1 MPRVIGIDPGTV
13 SIDLC
18 GLDDGRLFLDRS
30 WPTAEALADP
40 ARFVAE
46 LEAAGPLDL
55 VVGPSGYGV
64 PITRVQDITE
74 EALRLAFLAA
84 PGETG
89 GIGGLRNLVRALAR
103 TALPVVLTPGVVH
116 LPTVPAHRKV
126 NRVDMGTAEKVCAV
140 ALAVSDQARRVGSP
154 LSNISLVL
162 LELGGAF
169 TAAVAVAAG
178 RIVDGVGGSAGP
190 LGFRAPGALDG
201 EVAYLA
207 GEVSKALLFRGG
219 AASIAGWD
227 ETTASPERLAHP
239 TTPPEQ
245 VARDALVESTVKT
258 AVGLAAAGWGWH
270 DARAARRR
278 VDSRHRGV
286 RRPCGVRGG
295 RGRRIWRSRSPGLRD
310 RGACRQGRRAV
321 QRTGRRSGCAGRVL
335 RGRRVRSELRKPP
348 ERRARPRD
356 QPHAVGKPT
365 LSPGPSARPA
375 APRSGGRRRRF
386 AKPTRPPHA
395 ASAGQAQ
402 RMAREAPALRGRGR
416 RRRLAGRRA
425 RAAGEL
431 SAGAHLRRDGLPRVR
446 GGWAPRG
453 PAGALAHSRGGDR
466 VRSRWVPLLRQHPR
480 VCRRSPLSGGRPP
493 APT

>member
-18 GLDDGRLFLDRS
+18 GLDNGRLFLDRS

-40 ARFVAE
+40 APFVAE

-55 VVGPSGYGV
+55 VVGPSGYGS

-74 EALRLAFLAA
+74 EALRLAFLAG

-140 ALAVSDQARRVGSP
+140 ALAVSDQARRLGSS
-154 LSNISLVL
+154 LSNVSLVL

-190 LGFRAPGALDG
+190 LGFRAAGALDG

-207 GEVSKALLFRGG
+207 GEIPKALLFQGG
-219 AASIAGWD
+219 AATIAGWD

-239 TTPPEQ
+239 ATPAEQ
-245 VARDALVESTVKT
+245 LARDALIASAVPSPKEFVLSGRLAHVKPLAHAIRGRLEALAPTRLLEGFART
-258 AVGLAAAGWGWH
+258 AKEGAQGAALIADGLAGGVNRELVERLAIRE
-270 DARAARRR
+270 ARGTVLDHLYVVPREQARRR
-278 VDSRHRGV
+278 L
-286 RRPCGVRGG
+286 
-295 RGRRIWRSRSPGLRD
+295 GL
-310 RGACRQGRRAV
+310 
-321 QRTGRRSGCAGRVL
+321 S
-335 RGRRVRSELRKPP
+335 
-348 ERRARPRD
+348 
-356 QPHAVGKPT
+356 
-365 LSPGPSARPA
+365 
-375 APRSGGRRRRF
+375 
-386 AKPTRPPHA
+386 
-395 ASAGQAQ
+395 
-402 RMAREAPALRGRGR
+402 
-416 RRRLAGRRA
+416 
-425 RAAGEL
+425 
-431 SAGAHLRRDGLPRVR
+431 
-446 GGWAPRG
+446 
-453 PAGALAHSRGGDR
+453 
-466 VRSRWVPLLRQHPR
+466 
-480 VCRRSPLSGGRPP
+480 
-493 APT
+493 